1 MMTDQPAPAAPATP
15 APWWRWLFPMPRLAL
30 LVALLLVAG
39 EEFPLTRLPMYATFD
54 PAADYFYVADASG
67 RPLAC
72 AVAFGL
78 STATVKK
85 MFRSRLG
92 EITAARGADRDAAT
106 PDERRRA
113 GETLLAELRETGARR
128 GAAVPAGP
136 VRLLRVEVR
145 RAAGAP
151 DGFARTE
158 ELIAEQ

>member
-1 MMTDQPAPAAPATP
+1 MSTETSNST
-15 APWWRWLFPMPRLAL
+15 PWWRLVFPLPRLAL

-54 PAADYFYVADASG
+54 PTADYFYVTDAAG
-67 RPLAC
+67 QPLAC
-72 AVAFGL
+72 AQVFGI

-92 EITAARGADRDAAT
+92 EIAAARGANRDAAT
-106 PDERRRA
+106 AGERRRA
-113 GETLLAELRETGARR
+113 GEALIAELRVTGARR

-145 RAAGAP
+145 RASGAA

-158 ELIAEQ
+158 ELIAER